1 MRNLFVFTLILFLII
16 GCSSKDKERVTDEVG
31 EILGDDETQLPDYP
45 TNATFIDGA
54 FILPHNP
61 YNGSIKEY
69 TWNDYTLA
77 FKEPVNYPYGF
88 DRDPAADLFPEKD
101 NIVYISVADGEQAS
115 FIPQLVDDTYSCYY
129 LINNSSNEIINLE
142 INDDHPVYLSAGHY
156 SLMGKKEQPC
166 NTEDSW
172 VNLDRH
178 IQVIS
183 YSKIQKNFI
192 YVQVDGDDW
201 NAKAD
206 ENSFTLNRVTNYF
219 NDIFGQALVYANPT
233 QKLQNEYGLDYLM
246 EIDMQNPSDKI
257 IDFLINQVKQSMQTV
272 TSNYQDDPKYHVVF
286 AINKQRKKW
295 SLDRCIDNTDYS
307 ITRQC
312 LGVYNF
318 DPLNEDKNT
327 LFYLISTKDGIY
339 KQPTPVEIRINENR
353 SKFYFYKN
361 SQKLQF
367 SLGDVLYTDNGFPV
381 IPSKGGVEDG
391 VAAVSYSTT
400 VNGVFD
406 GYLPY
411 GSMVI
416 VPRGKG
422 PNSQYTLMHELGH
435 SFGLTDVEKHALF
448 SLDDEVVINY
458 DPYIDPKT
466 QLYTSITRRSYFTNT
481 YASSETNIMSW
492 QLPAGRKI
500 RYRETP
506 IVCTGGTNYYKN
518 NDNGT
523 MTYLGALERSLAY
536 AMPSYNLTNSGD
548 RQWDCI
554 RGECFNS
561 SLSTEGRKMYWLQ
574 NEYCLETTN
583 PTPLTNEA
591 ELLDPNTSIEKI
603 LHQADK
609 SKYISSRESF
619 TVLYEKTN
627 SDKYL
632 NKISDESN

>member
-31 EILGDDETQLPDYP
+31 EFLGDDEIQLPDYP
-45 TNATFIDGA
+45 TDGA

-115 FIPQLVDDTYSCYY
+115 FIPQLVDDTYSCYC

-142 INDDHPVYLSAGHY
+142 ISNSPVYLSAGLY
-156 SLMGKKEQPC
+156 SLMGKKEKPC

-201 NAKAD
+201 NAEAD
-206 ENSFTLNRVTNYF
+206 ENSFTLSRVTNYF
-219 NDIFGQALVYANPT
+219 NDVFNQALVYANPT
-233 QKLQNEYGLDYLM
+233 QKSQNEYGLDYLM
-246 EIDMQNPSDKI
+246 EIDMQNPSDEI
-257 IDFLINQVKQSMQTV
+257 ADFLFNQVKQGMQTV
-272 TSNYQDDPKYHVVF
+272 TSNHQDDPKYHVVF

-295 SLDRCIDNTDYS
+295 SLDRCVDNTDYS
-307 ITRQC
+307 ITKEC

-327 LFYLISTKDGIY
+327 LFYLISTKDGVY
-339 KQPTPVEIRINENR
+339 KQPTPVEIKISDNL
-353 SKFYFYKN
+353 SKFYFYSN
-361 SQKLQF
+361 SQKLPF
-367 SLGDVLYTDNGFPV
+367 TIGDVIYTDNGFPV
-381 IPSKGGVEDG
+381 IPMIDGVKGGT
-391 VAAVSYSTT
+391 AAVSYSTSI
-400 VNGVFD
+400 NGIFD

-416 VPRGKG
+416 APRGIG
-422 PNSQYTLMHELGH
+422 ANRQYTLMHELGH
-435 SFGLTDVEKHALF
+435 SFGLTDVEKYSLF
-448 SLDDEVVINY
+448 LLEEDNEIKYGSYFNPED
-458 DPYIDPKT
+458 
-466 QLYTSITRRSYFTNT
+466 QLYYDVTKTISFNNT
-481 YASSETNIMSW
+481 YASSETNMMSW
-492 QLPAGRKI
+492 QLPVGRKI

-506 IVCTGGTNYYKN
+506 IVCTGGTSYYQKN
-518 NDNGT
+518 ENGT
-523 MTYLGALERSLAY
+523 NTYLGALERSLAY
-536 AMPSYNLTNSGD
+536 AISSYNLTNSGD

-561 SLSTEGRKMYWLQ
+561 SLSTDGRKMYWLQ
-574 NEYCLETTN
+574 DGYCLETPN
-583 PTPLTNEA
+583 PTPITNEV

-603 LHQADK
+603 LYQADK
-609 SKYISSRESF
+609 SKYISSIESF
-619 TVLYEKTN
+619 TVLYEKIN